1 MSISGMEF
9 YVLADH
15 FLIHRSHL
23 YAEKARA
30 TEVLFNC
37 RLRAGAEMFLREGTI
52 ANFISIFGRSSVCV
66 LYTGLCERV
75 DLIPRWHPVFANCVY
90 SQRYDAWRAITKGK
104 HGV

>member
-30 TEVLFNC
+30 IEVLFNC
-37 RLRAGAEMFLREGTI
+37 HLRTGAE
-52 ANFISIFGRSSVCV
+52 SV
-66 LYTGLCERV
+66 
-75 DLIPRWHPVFANCVY
+75 H
-90 SQRYDAWRAITKGK
+90 
-104 HGV
+104 